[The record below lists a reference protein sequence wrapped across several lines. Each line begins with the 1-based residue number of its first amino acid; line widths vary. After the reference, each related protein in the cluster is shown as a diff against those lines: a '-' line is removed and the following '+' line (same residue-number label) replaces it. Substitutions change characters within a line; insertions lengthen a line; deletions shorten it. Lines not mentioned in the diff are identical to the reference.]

1 MKQLLFIEHIQGAAV
16 TNKKYLWVDEF
27 CCKIVGRFDERRC
40 CCSEGQVIGKF
51 DTGAILS
58 LPFYHFLWFMLLT
71 PLNLAI
77 TDPWSNVW

>member
-1 MKQLLFIEHIQGAAV
+1 V
-16 TNKKYLWVDEF
+16 TNKSILCVDEF
-27 CCKIVGRFDERRC
+27 CLKNRRRFDEGRC
-40 CCSEGQVIGKF
+40 CCSEGQFIGKF

-58 LPFYHFLWFMLLT
+58 LPFYHFLWFMLLA